1 MRPRREEPFLLAEER
16 LETHRMRYRLQV
28 NGRVHTVE
36 TEPRRLLADVLRHEL
51 KLTGTHVGCEQ
62 GVCGACTVLVDGE
75 PMRSCLL
82 FAVQMEGHSITTIE
96 GVASPEALHP
106 LQEAFI
112 EHFGFQCGFC
122 TPGFILTAVALLQR
136 NPDADE
142 EEIREVLAANL
153 CRCTGYRDIIR
164 SVKAG
169 AARMKELSAD
179 TVPRGGDDQRNDSP

>member
-1 MRPRREEPFLLAEER
+1 
-16 LETHRMRYRLQV
+16 MRYRLRV
-28 NGRVHTVE
+28 NGQDHTVE
-36 TEPRRLLADVLRHEL
+36 TEPRRLLADVLRHDL

-82 FAVQMEGHSITTIE
+82 FGVQMEGHEITTVE
-96 GVASPEALHP
+96 GLASSEGLHP

-112 EHFGFQCGFC
+112 ENFGFQCGFC
-122 TPGFILTAVALLQR
+122 TPGFILTAAALLER
-136 NPDADE
+136 NPDADDE
-142 EEIREVLAANL
+142 DIREALGANL

-169 AARMKELSAD
+169 AARMKEASAA
-179 TVPRGGDDQRNDSP
+179 TVARGGDDHHHEPR